1 MPLRARLA
9 QLEAGCVGNIGEDA
23 GNRKWADAAR
33 DRGKEACNA
42 FHTETGDIALQFALH
57 AGEADIDDGCAGLDP
72 VFRHQ
77 ARNTGGGDEDIV
89 TNVIHVTGEVTD
101 NAATNVVTGHNSINE
116 GSFANSSGL
125 TTVVQNTGANVLIQ
139 NATIVNVQFVDP

>member
-1 MPLRARLA
+1 MRAAYLCVALLLA
-9 QLEAGCVGNIGEDA
+9 LPAAADERVLENIAPPD
-23 GNRKWADAAR
+23 ADAAS
-33 DRGKEACNA
+33 
-42 FHTETGDIALQFALH
+42 L
-57 AGEADIDDGCAGLDP
+57 GEPVSIESLDSQ
-72 VFRHQ
+72 R
-77 ARNTGGGDEDIV
+77 GGDEDIV